1 MKPLPCRRLA
11 LAGVI
16 GAHAVAVCESA
27 NLFDSIAALP
37 NAQTFTSILQAA
49 GLKAL
54 LSDPS
59 NTFTVFVPTDDVF
72 LATWPSYQLQYVLN
86 TTTSSMRF
94 GTYAVHPGALHTSDI
109 VAPSNISTLV
119 ANNYALLAT
128 SADAT
133 QVSLV
138 DATCGEGRTTVAN
151 QLADNGVYHLV
162 DTVFQPPAAVCPNKI
177 FVAEQRSPA
186 RISSYGYECRSKR
199 NETRHLYETDN
210 QKPLGLATDDRAGLV
225 FWTNDED
232 YPRRS
237 PTSWISKIPYNESN
251 FSVIND
257 RLVDPQGLT
266 LDPMREVLYFA
277 SHGAF
282 EVARVNYD
290 GSGYRPVFGVR
301 ACVSGARGRIFG
313 ESCMHVHAKVLE

>member
-1 MKPLPCRRLA
+1 MKLLPCRRGLA

-16 GAHAVAVCESA
+16 GARAVAVCESA

-37 NAQTFTSILQAA
+37 NAHTFTSILKAA

-59 NTFTVFVPTDDVF
+59 NTFTVFVPTDDAF
-72 LATWPSYQLQYVLN
+72 FATWPSYQLQYVLN
-86 TTTSSMRF
+86 TTASSLRF
-94 GTYAVHPGALHTSDI
+94 GQYAVHPGVLHTADI
-109 VAPSNISTLV
+109 AAPANISTL
-119 ANNYALLAT
+119 APNFALLAT
-128 SADAT
+128 SADQSQA
-133 QVSLV
+133 SLA
-138 DATCGEGRTTVAN
+138 DATCGEGRTTAAN
-151 QLADNGVYHLV
+151 QPADNGVYHLV
-162 DTVFQPPAAVCPNKI
+162 DTVFQPPAAVCPDKI
-177 FVAEQRSPA
+177 FVAEQRAPA

-225 FWTNDED
+225 FWTNDQD

-266 LDPMREVLYFA
+266 LDSVREVLYVKCVDVI
-277 SHGAF
+277 S
-282 EVARVNYD
+282 
-290 GSGYRPVFGVR
+290 SG
-301 ACVSGARGRIFG
+301 
-313 ESCMHVHAKVLE
+313 